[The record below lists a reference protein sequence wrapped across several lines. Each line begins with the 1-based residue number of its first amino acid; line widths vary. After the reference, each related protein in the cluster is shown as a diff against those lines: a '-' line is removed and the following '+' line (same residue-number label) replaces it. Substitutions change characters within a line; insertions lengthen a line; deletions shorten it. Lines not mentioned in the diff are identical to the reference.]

1 MNSELVRVKREVGEK
16 MARKGDKRKKAGK
29 SKIADEGVIT
39 EEMLDVEVGEPEQVT
54 EELVPDNSKTCHEV
68 SGDVVVQPDDQTVK
82 VTEELVPDN
91 SKTCHEVSGDVVVQ
105 PDDQTVKVNTN
116 VVVEPPE
123 KGGTGEGGQK
133 TCPSKVDEQPKK
145 PPTKKYS
152 VSKKSAKA
160 TEAVLH
166 SMEVEQN
173 TSTSNVDE
181 QPRKVSLRKPSLSK
195 KTSKG
200 IVIQEPVPEKA
211 KTTGANSKAPA
222 RDKGKTIVVADEVA
236 GDGKLKKGD
245 VNMPKDLTP
254 KRSKSI
260 LGECSSKKQKTDDAD
275 IDIYPRLKTRN
286 SGYTLIKTLKCLTN
300 EQRKTVRSMGFEGLL
315 DFNIA
320 ETPSTLGYWLLENFD
335 PMACVV
341 KLQEGREL
349 RIEADDVT
357 HMLGIPNGHRIIKR
371 KAKNI
376 PHPVVTQF
384 RALFPVQVKNIT
396 ANHVADKRLSE
407 GVNTIWFKRLF
418 LILITTCLVE
428 SCDNGYVISR
438 IIANFEEPDRAKE
451 LNWGQY
457 MKKCLAEEVVDWNK
471 KGRKEA
477 FTGPLVFL
485 MALYVDRVDLMDVLV
500 SRVYPSVKGWACT
513 LLRQREKF
521 EIKAGGFGRGY
532 PVDRAR
538 PEANENRS
546 GGKSRGYSTVD
557 AGNAPLCDEVE
568 LKSNASQSAYSFAET
583 LLRKSKL
590 VAQTISEI
598 IEMVQSSPVDINE
611 NSNLK
616 KVIDKAEHL
625 LGCKLEMPE
634 LADVTTD
641 AADPIS
647 TWENEDFWTDPEII
661 ALMDGIDKGL
671 EKRDELAS
679 GHRRREEL
687 QAMAFDGP
695 PFNLGITQD
704 YPDVP
709 VQRDND
715 VAGPAKPTKP
725 AKGKGKEVKV
735 VKDVDP
741 KGKGK
746 MKVVYEQDA
755 EDAQSDDFVEIPSK
769 PVTRNAA
776 AKKKSKS
783 GCSPYMLR
791 ATKAGDGLNKVEK
804 ELCYWVMDND
814 ELSSDLVVFDEE
826 NFELNREDMMTFG
839 SGLEVAQSVV
849 DIWSVIL
856 NKKEHLRS
864 PSSPARFFA
873 TLDVHL
879 HTVVS
884 PTEDWSTT
892 ECEEGFVENLRGAF
906 IVSAAMKLGEVD
918 IFIFPIVQ
926 AGHFYIICFD
936 VKGLR
941 IDIIDNSTEKEDLPL
956 EAKYGDI
963 PRTLTTYLVK
973 YLEKEGQKTKADR
986 VANSLTFRPP
996 MEWRDDK
1003 NQVDS
1008 AIYTMR
1014 HMETYFGQH
1023 LKQWTADFSNS
1034 DRGKQIQLFRAR
1046 YCAAILC
1053 DVANTKGKEN
1063 LSNATKYCKQKKIK
1077 LAKLGVDEVLSN
1089 SLNRGN

>member
-16 MARKGDKRKKAGK
+16 MARKGDKRKKPGK
-29 SKIADEGVIT
+29 SKIPDEGVIT
-39 EEMLDVEVGEPEQVT
+39 EEMLDVEVEEPEQVT
-54 EELVPDNSKTCHEV
+54 EELMPDNSKTCPEV
-68 SGDVVVQPDDQTVK
+68 SGDVVVQPDAETVN
-82 VTEELVPDN
+82 VALSMWTELL
-91 SKTCHEVSGDVVVQ
+91 K
-105 PDDQTVKVNTN
+105 KFVNPN

-123 KGGTGEGGQK
+123 KGGTGLCWIQGRGGQK
-133 TCPSKVDEQPKK
+133 TCPSEVDEQPKK
-145 PPTKKYS
+145 PPLKKPI
-152 VSKKSAKA
+152 VSKKSAK
-160 TEAVLH
+160 
-166 SMEVEQN
+166 EVEPN
-173 TSTSNVDE
+173 TSTSKVDE
-181 QPRKVSLRKPSLSK
+181 QPRKAPLRKPSLSK
-195 KTSKG
+195 KAAKG
-200 IVIQEPVPEKA
+200 IVIKEPVPEKA
-211 KTTGANSKAPA
+211 KTTGAYSEARD
-222 RDKGKTIVVADEVA
+222 RDKGKTVVVSGEIA
-236 GDGKLKKGD
+236 GDGKRKKGD
-245 VNMPKDLTP
+245 VKMTKDLPP
-254 KRSKSI
+254 KRSKSV
-260 LGECSSKKQKTDDAD
+260 LGECRSKKQKTDDAD

-286 SGYTLIKTLKCLTN
+286 SGYTLIKTFKCLTN
-300 EQRKTVRSMGFEGLL
+300 EQRETVRSMGFEGLL

-320 ETPSTLGYWLLENFD
+320 ETPSTLGYMLLENFD

-349 RIEADDVT
+349 RVEADDVT
-357 HMLGIPNGHRIIKR
+357 HVLGIPNGHRIMKR

-384 RALFPVQVKNIT
+384 RALFPDYVKNIT
-396 ANHVADKRLSE
+396 ANHVADKMLSK
-407 GVNTIWFKRLF
+407 GVSTIWFKRLF

-438 IIANFEEPDRAKE
+438 IISNFEDPDRAKE

-500 SRVYPSVKGWACT
+500 SRVYPSVKGWTCT

-532 PVDRAR
+532 PVERVR
-538 PEANENRS
+538 PEANENHS
-546 GGKSRGYSTVD
+546 GGKYRGYSTVD
-557 AGNAPLCDEVE
+557 AANAPLRDEVE
-568 LKSNASQSAYSFAET
+568 LKSNASQNAYSFAET

-598 IEMVQSSPVDINE
+598 IEMVQSSTVNINE
-611 NSNLK
+611 NPNLK

-634 LADVTTD
+634 LPEVTTD

-647 TWENEDFWTDPEII
+647 TWENEDFWTDPEIV

-679 GHRRREEL
+679 GHGRREEL
-687 QAMAFDGP
+687 RDMAFDCP
-695 PFNLGITQD
+695 PFNLGITQE

-709 VQRDND
+709 VQRDNN
-715 VAGPAKPTKP
+715 VAGPANPTKL

-746 MKVVYEQDA
+746 MKVFYEQDA
-755 EDAQSDDFVEIPSK
+755 EHAQSDDFVEIPSK
-769 PVTRNAA
+769 RVTRNAA

-783 GCSPYMLR
+783 VCSPYMLR

-826 NFELNREDMMTFG
+826 NFEVIREDMMTLG

-849 DIWSVIL
+849 DVWSVIL

-879 HTVVS
+879 HTVVN
-884 PTEDWSTT
+884 PAEGWSTT

-906 IVSAAMKLGEVD
+906 NETAAMKLGEVD
-918 IFIFPIVQ
+918 IVR
-926 AGHFYIICFD
+926 
-936 VKGLR
+936 LR
-941 IDIIDNSTEKEDLPL
+941 IDIIDNSTEKEDLPF
-956 EAKYGDI
+956 EEKYGHL
-963 PRTLTTYLVK
+963 PRTLTAYLGN

-996 MEWRDDK
+996 MEWRDDT

-1014 HMETYFGQH
+1014 HMETYFGEP
-1023 LKQWTADFSNS
+1023 LKEWTDDFSNR
-1034 DRGKQIQLFRAR
+1034 DKQIQLFRAR

-1053 DVANTKGKEN
+1053 DVANKKAKDN

-1077 LAKLGVDEVLSN
+1077 LAQLGVDVVLSN
-1089 SLNRGN
+1089 SLNREN